1 MLSSL
6 KSQFDV
12 SAEKVASRLPP
23 STSFEKFHFLTLDYR
38 FPILASI
45 LYVVVVSFFSRL
57 NKEKAA
63 EAKSTVSY
71 NSGKRTSSRNKK
83 EAVEVENRFTP
94 FKCLVIA
101 HNVFL
106 CLYSATAFLSVLPI
120 LLRPYFSSPLL
131 EAVIEYCLFNLF
143 VNSLYITQIHNTHY
157 TPLNFL
163 VLRC

>member
-1 MLSSL
+1 MLLSLLSL
-6 KSQFDV
+6 KSQFET
-12 SAEKVASRLPP
+12 SASKVASLLPP
-23 STSFEKFHFLTLDYR
+23 STLFEKFHFLTLDYR
-38 FPILASI
+38 TPILASI

-63 EAKSTVSY
+63 EAKGVAGG
-71 NSGKRTSSRNKK
+71 NNGKRTSSRNKK
-83 EAVEVENRFTP
+83 EVFEAESRFTP

-131 EAVIEYCLFNLF
+131 EAVI
-143 VNSLYITQIHNTHY
+143 
-157 TPLNFL
+157 
-163 VLRC
+163 

>member
-6 KSQFDV
+6 QNQFDA
-12 SAEKVASRLPP
+12 SAAKVAARLPP
-23 STSFEKFHFLTLDYR
+23 TTLFEKFHFITLDYR
-38 FPILASI
+38 TPIVVSI
-45 LYVVVVSFFSRL
+45 LYVVVVSFFTRL

-63 EAKSTVSY
+63 RAKAAAGGD
-71 NSGKRTSSRNKK
+71 SGKRTSLRNKK
-83 EAVEVENRFTP
+83 EVVESENRFTP

-131 EAVIEYCLFNLF
+131 EAVKLRNLLIPIFNTF
-143 VNSLYITQIHNTHY
+143 IT
-157 TPLNFL
+157 
-163 VLRC
+163 VL